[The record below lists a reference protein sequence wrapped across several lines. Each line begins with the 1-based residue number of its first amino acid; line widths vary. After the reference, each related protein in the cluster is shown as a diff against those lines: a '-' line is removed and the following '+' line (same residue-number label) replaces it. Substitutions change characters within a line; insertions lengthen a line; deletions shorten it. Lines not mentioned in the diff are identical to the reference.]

1 MILIASFPPS
11 PIGGK
16 RESELRSLSPP
27 VGGKVEPLELI
38 DFVEENLVVSIDG
51 RSFPPSLKF
60 ITSRKCLIL
69 FILLLDVPPL
79 RG

>member
-1 MILIASFPPS
+1 MILISSFPLS
-11 PIGGK
+11 PTRIE
-16 RESELRSLSPP
+16 RERATLSLYPP
-27 VGGKVEPLELI
+27 VGEEVEPLELS
-38 DFVEENLVVSIDG
+38 DFVEEILVVSIDG

-60 ITSRKCLIL
+60 ITSRKYLIL